1 VSAPDTHHRRV
12 TLVTHCAPFSICCVA
27 TMPADDCAPRVKKEN
42 KLKSH
47 LPLRAATSDVEAT
60 DRRRHDR
67 RRRTFR
73 ALVHGSF
80 SPRRKGARRD
90 GEVTLSSVDW
100 HHPQWL
106 AVAIITLLL
115 STADAMLTLELI
127 QRGAYEANPF
137 MAPLVHGDGLLFAA
151 VKIGLTG
158 GGIVVLILLARAR
171 IFGRLPVSSLLYGLL
186 VAYGVLVGY
195 EFWLLQ
201 ALPEAVPI
209 PI

>member
-1 VSAPDTHHRRV
+1 MTSNR
-12 TLVTHCAPFSICCVA
+12 
-27 TMPADDCAPRVKKEN
+27 
-42 KLKSH
+42 
-47 LPLRAATSDVEAT
+47 PLRAATSEAESV
-60 DRRRHDR
+60 DRRRPHDR
-67 RRRTFR
+67 RRRTLH

-90 GEVTLSSVDW
+90 GEITFASVDW

-115 STADAMLTLELI
+115 STADALLTLELL
-127 QRGAYEANPF
+127 QRGAREANPVMEPF
-137 MAPLVHGDGLLFAA
+137 VYGDALAFAA

-171 IFGRLPVSSLLYGLL
+171 IFGRLPVSYVLYGLL
-186 VAYGVLVGY
+186 LAYAALVGY

-201 ALPEAVPI
+201 ALPDPAWI